1 MRLIL
6 ALLLII
12 TTTTFLSAQN
22 PNDCEFALV
31 VCGTTNL
38 GLDPSGVGFN
48 EFSLP
53 GNTQPSCYTFDS
65 NTIWLEFNIVSN
77 GDFTFD
83 IISNDGEADF
93 DFAIYGPA
101 VTCTTLGTAIRCSS
115 TNPQEAGVPAE
126 TGLNLTETD
135 VTEGPGPDG
144 NGYLK
149 FIEAQAGDTYYL
161 LIDRAVGAGGFV
173 LNYTGSAGLP
183 DGVTANAVGNLSG
196 CDADGNPDGFTE
208 FDLDALIPTI
218 TGSQTNTTTTFHLT
232 LNDANIGINPLTSP
246 YTNIANPQTIYARLE
261 STNGC
266 SDITDFTIETGNP
279 VLTNPNDVMLCSYSI
294 SEDYNLDIVK
304 PQVISNPEDFIFTY
318 HLSNA
323 DAVQNINSVGP
334 VISITEVSQ
343 EIFIRVTD
351 PILTNCFSIASFNL
365 QLNVIKEATMP
376 TDFLICDDDFDGV
389 AQFDLTEKDNEIRGA
404 LPAAQFQVR
413 YYVSAS
419 DREQDINR
427 ITGNYSNTSNPQTIY
442 ASLVE
447 VSTGC
452 IDFTEFAIVVR
463 PKPLAVFNDEPYYYC
478 LNTTEPVQISVQSGF
493 DYYSWSTGEEGA
505 NLNAILISEPGT
517 YTVTVTNEFGCTH
530 SVSTEVLP
538 SDVATIIGVTVVDF
552 NFPNNSIT
560 VLVEGPGDYEFAID
574 EPIIFQDSN
583 VFENPSF
590 GEHIIYV
597 RDKNGCGT
605 VTTEIL
611 LLDYPRV
618 LTPNQDGYHDR
629 WQIAGI
635 SAYPKAKIYIFDR
648 YGKLLK
654 QLSPNSEGWDGRYQ
668 GKELPSSDYWF
679 RILLEDSREI
689 KGHFTLKR

>member
-1 MRLIL
+1 MKFIT
-6 ALLLII
+6 ALLLIF
-12 TTTTFLSAQN
+12 TTSTILYAQN

-38 GLDPSGVGFN
+38 GLDPSGVGSD
-48 EFSLP
+48 EFALP
-53 GNTQPSCYTFDS
+53 GNTAPSCYSFDS
-65 NTIWLEFNIVSN
+65 HTIWLEFNIVSD
-77 GDFTFD
+77 GTFMFD
-83 IISNDGEADF
+83 IISNDGKADF

-149 FIEAQAGDTYYL
+149 FIEAQAGDKYYL

-183 DGVTANAVGNLSG
+183 ESVTANPVEDLSG

-218 TGSQTNTTTTFHLT
+218 TGGQTNTTTTFHLS
-232 LNDANIGINPLTSP
+232 LNDANIGINPLSSP
-246 YTNIANPQTIYARLE
+246 YTNISNPQTIYARLE
-261 STNGC
+261 RTNGC

-279 VLTNPNDVMLCSYSI
+279 VLTRPSDVERCSYTI
-294 SEDYNLDIVK
+294 SEDYNLDLKK
-304 PQVISNPEDFIFTY
+304 PEIIGNPEDFVFTY
-318 HLSNA
+318 HLSNT
-323 DAVQNINSVGP
+323 DAVQNTNGVGP
-334 VISITEVSQ
+334 IISITEVPQ
-343 EIFIRVTD
+343 EIFVRVTD
-351 PILTNCFSIASFNL
+351 PVLSDCYSITSFNVL
-365 QLNVIKEATMP
+365 LHIIKEAVRP
-376 TDFLICDDDFDGV
+376 TNFLICDDDFDEV
-389 AQFDLTEKDNEIRGA
+389 AIFDLSEKDNEIRGG
-404 LPAAQFQVR
+404 LPANQFEVR
-413 YYVSAS
+413 YYASAN
-419 DREQDINR
+419 DREQDTNR
-427 ITGNYSNTSNPQTIY
+427 ITGNYTNTSNPQTIY
-442 ASLVE
+442 VAMVE
-447 VSTGC
+447 IGTGC
-452 IDFTEFAIVVR
+452 IDFTEFAILVR
-463 PKPLAVFNDEPYYYC
+463 PKPIPVFTNEPYYFC
-478 LNTTEPVQISVQSGF
+478 LNTTEPVEISVQAGF

-505 NLNAILISEPGT
+505 GLHSIFVTEAGN
-517 YTVTVTNEFGCTH
+517 YTVTVTNTFGCTN
-530 SVSTEVLP
+530 SVTTEVLP
-538 SDVATIIGVTVVDF
+538 SNIATIINVTVIDF

-560 VLVEGPGDYEFAID
+560 VVVEGPGDYEFAID
-574 EPIIFQDSN
+574 QPIIFQDSN

-597 RDKNGCGT
+597 RDKNGCGM

-618 LTPNQDGYHDR
+618 LTPNQDGFHDK

-648 YGKLLK
+648 YGKLIK
-654 QLSPNSEGWDGRYQ
+654 QLSPNSEGWDGRHQ

-679 RILLEDSREI
+679 RIQLEDSREI